1 MNEVKFYRDD
11 RGREPVAEFIKDLVD
26 RTDKDG
32 RINLKKILDYI
43 KILKIKGKTAGEPFM
58 KHIDGEIWELRPIS
72 YRILFAEWED
82 GDKRNLAD
90 IKRRILN
97 E

>member
-32 RINLKKILDYI
+32 RINLKKLDDCSQALDTNRSEI
-43 KILKIKGKTAGEPFM
+43 VRKG
-58 KHIDGEIWELRPIS
+58 IDMVHDS
-72 YRILFAEWED
+72 
-82 GDKRNLAD
+82 
-90 IKRRILN
+90 LN
-97 E
+97 KK